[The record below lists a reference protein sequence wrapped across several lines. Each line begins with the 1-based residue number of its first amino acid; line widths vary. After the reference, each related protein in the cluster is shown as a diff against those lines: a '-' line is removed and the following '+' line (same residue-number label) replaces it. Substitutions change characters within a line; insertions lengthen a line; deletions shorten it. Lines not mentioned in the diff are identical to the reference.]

1 MKEGP
6 RLHARNKWEQEI
18 FLAAV
23 CYQAMERYW
32 DKRRFV
38 LPKGYRLVAS
48 LGNSGYP
55 RQGIILASRKNIIV
69 AFCGTQNLPAL
80 AADLDVGRVPFP
92 FLPNSGKTARG
103 ITELYAEVIRP
114 KVLGTLKKL
123 PQKRVV
129 IAGHSMGAALAT
141 LCALDV
147 AANTRFSRP
156 AVYTF
161 GSPRVGSPRF
171 ARIFNKRVGRSI
183 RVANAYDVV
192 PRLPPGLF
200 GLGYRHVQRK
210 QVVRFQN
217 GNPVANHEIRRYF
230 DALCKEN
237 RPYCRK
243 LCRTRPCI
251 CPKPDNGAKK

>member
-1 MKEGP
+1 MQAGS
-6 RLHARNKWEQEI
+6 KWEQEI

-48 LGNSGYP
+48 LGNSGFP
-55 RQGIILASRKNIIV
+55 RLGIILASRRNIIV
-69 AFCGTQNLPAL
+69 AFCGTQNLPGL
-80 AADLDVGRVPFP
+80 AADLDVGRVRFP
-92 FLPNSGKTARG
+92 FLSNSGKTARG

-114 KVLGTLKKL
+114 KVFGTLKRL
-123 PQKRVV
+123 PQKKVV
-129 IAGHSMGAALAT
+129 ITGHSMGAALAT

-156 AVYTF
+156 TVCTF

-171 ARIFNKRVGRSI
+171 ARVFNNRVGRSI
-183 RVANAYDVV
+183 RIVNAYDVV

-210 QVVRFQN
+210 QVVCFQN

-230 DALCKEN
+230 DALCREN
-237 RPYCRK
+237 PSYCRK
-243 LCRTRPCI
+243 LCRTQVGF
-251 CPKPDNGAKK
+251 CPKPDGGAKK